1 MRQKTRLVI
10 AFGTIVLV
18 PVMIFYIVIWRMRQN
33 LCELREASWQSL
45 TCDLLISTLLILIFT
60 AYMLIDWLEKT
71 AALERREQIRQER
84 EWIGNLLHDLKTPL
98 ASIRGYAEGLMDGIA
113 DRLQKREFYIRTIYD
128 QTNELAQLVDELLCY
143 SKDAWDLS
151 YDFQKINV
159 NVFFDEC
166 METFRAKLALDHI
179 IIIDE
184 NTVGADVEI
193 CVDAAKFRRVISNI
207 VSNCVKYM
215 DKTER
220 VIRFRRTDVGDFVQ
234 IEIEDNGCGIATE
247 DLPYIFDRFYRADA
261 VMSSQ
266 IEGAG
271 IGLSIAK
278 KIVEDHGGTIRA
290 ESEQGRGTKLSLTIL
305 KYRGD
310 CYEEDSDH

>member
-18 PVMIFYIVIWRMRQN
+18 PVMVFYIVIWRIRQS
-33 LCELREASWQSL
+33 LCGLGAAGWQSL

-71 AALERREQIRQER
+71 DALERREQVRRER
-84 EWIGNLLHDLKTPL
+84 EWLGNLLHDMKTPL
-98 ASIRGYAEGLMDGIA
+98 AAIRGYAEGLMDGIA
-113 DRLQKREFYIRTIYD
+113 DRLQKRELYIRTIYH
-128 QTNELAQLVDELLCY
+128 QTNELTQLVDELLCY
-143 SKDAWDLS
+143 TKDAHDPS
-151 YDFQKINV
+151 YDFQKINA
-159 NVFFDEC
+159 NAFFDDCIE
-166 METFRAKLALDHI
+166 ALRTEFAPENI
-179 IIIDE
+179 EITDE
-184 NTVGADVEI
+184 NTVGADAEI
-193 CVDAAKFRRVISNI
+193 YADAAQLRRVISNI
-207 VSNCVKYM
+207 VRNCVKYM

-220 VIRFRRTDVGDFVQ
+220 VIRIRRTDSGDFVQ
-234 IEIEDNGCGIATE
+234 IEIEDNGCGIAPE
-247 DLPYIFDRFYRADA
+247 ELPYIFDRYYRAQA
-261 VMSSQ
+261 ASASK
-266 IEGAG
+266 IEGTG

-290 ESEQGRGTKLSLTIL
+290 QSEQGRGTKLSLTIL

>member
-98 ASIRGYAEGLMDGIA
+98 AAIRGYAEGLMDGIA